1 MHPSF
6 LKCGAFFLLLLLV
19 PCVAAFSVS
28 STTVDPALLNPGDS
42 VNVTTKVYVAS
53 GTPFSAF
60 DDLQFVTP
68 LDDPV
73 WVYTVIIGGVEN
85 TRPADRG
92 KILTIGGYELSYPA
106 NEEVVVDI
114 ALKGQVPASTPEG
127 TELPLITVQELD
139 ARSKVITS
147 SVTEIRHL
155 IGKPT
160 PTPTPEYG
168 QIDIISEPAGANVF
182 LDNTLRGITP
192 VTLKAVSNGKH
203 TVTLRLEGY
212 EDVIREVTVTADSPQ
227 VIASLVR
234 QSSTPGT
241 ASPSVSPAT
250 VQETPGTPASQQAAA
265 TTGSLSITTSPPGA
279 LVLID
284 GQMKG
289 ISPAT
294 IPGLVPGPHKIRLV
308 LDGYQDF
315 ETTTEIAAG
324 STSEFVTGLST
335 RKTVPG
341 FETLPALAAV
351 GLILIFLSCRKR
363 DS

>member
-1 MHPSF
+1 MHSLS
-6 LKCGAFFLLLLLV
+6 LKWGAFLVLLFLI
-19 PCVAAFSVS
+19 PCVTAFSVS
-28 STTVDPALLNPGDS
+28 STTVDPALVNPGDS

-60 DDLQFVTP
+60 DDLQFVTT

-114 ALKGQVPASTPEG
+114 ALKGQVPAATPEG
-127 TELPLITVQELD
+127 TQLPLITVQELD
-139 ARSKVITS
+139 ARSRVITS
-147 SVTEIRHL
+147 SVTEIKHL
-155 IGKPT
+155 VGIPT
-160 PTPTPEYG
+160 PPPTPEYG
-168 QIDIISEPAGANVF
+168 QIVVESEPAGANVF

-192 VTLKAVSNGKH
+192 VTLKAVSNGRH

-212 EDVIREVTVTADSPQ
+212 EDVIREVSVTADSPQ

-234 QSSTPGT
+234 QSTQATTTTAPPVSTI
-241 ASPSVSPAT
+241 
-250 VQETPGTPASQQAAA
+250 QETPATPASPQAPA
-265 TTGSLSITTSPPGA
+265 TTGSLSIATTPPGA
-279 LVLID
+279 LVFID

-294 IPGLVPGPHKIRLV
+294 IPGLLPGPHKIRLV

-341 FETLPALAAV
+341 FEAIPALAAL
-351 GLILIFLSCRKR
+351 GIILIFLSCRKR
-363 DS
+363 DP

>member
-1 MHPSF
+1 MHLSS
-6 LKCGAFFLLLLLV
+6 LRWGAFLALLFLV
-19 PCVAAFSVS
+19 HGVTAFSLS
-28 STTVDPALLNPGDS
+28 STTVDPTILNPGDV
-42 VNVTTKVYVAS
+42 VNVTSTVYVAS

-73 WVYTVIIGGVEN
+73 WVYTVFVGGIEN

-106 NEEVVVDI
+106 NEEVTVGI
-114 ALKGQVPASTPEG
+114 SLKGQVPASTPEG

-139 ARSKVITS
+139 ARSRVITS
-147 SVTEIRHL
+147 SVTEIKHL

-168 QIDIISEPAGANVF
+168 QIVVISEPAGANVF

-192 VTLKAVSNGKH
+192 LTLKAVPNGRH
-203 TVTLRLEGY
+203 TVTMRLEGY
-212 EDVIREVTVTADSPQ
+212 EDAVHDVAVTADAPQ
-227 VIASLVR
+227 VSAALAVKTAGAKTATPSPPVPSLAEI
-234 QSSTPGT
+234 PG
-241 ASPSVSPAT
+241 VSA
-250 VQETPGTPASQQAAA
+250 AQQAA
-265 TTGSLSITTSPPGA
+265 TTGSLSVTTTPPGA
-279 LVLID
+279 LVYID

-294 IPGLVPGPHKIRLV
+294 IPGLSPGPHTLRLI

-315 ETTTEIAAG
+315 ETTTEISAG
-324 STSEFVTGLST
+324 STSEFVTGLSK

-341 FETLPALAAV
+341 FEAIPALVAM
-351 GLILIFLSCRKR
+351 GLILIFLSCRKKAQ
-363 DS
+363 

>member
-1 MHPSF
+1 MHSLS
-6 LKCGAFFLLLLLV
+6 LKWGAFLLLLLLV
-19 PCVAAFSVS
+19 PCVTAFSVS
-28 STTVDPALLNPGDS
+28 STTVDPAILNPGDS
-42 VNVTTKVYVAS
+42 VNMTTKVYVAS

-60 DDLQFVTP
+60 DDLQFVTT

-114 ALKGQVPASTPEG
+114 ALKGQVPAATPEG

-139 ARSKVITS
+139 AKSRVITS
-147 SVTEIRHL
+147 SVNEIKHL
-155 IGKPT
+155 VGMPT

-168 QIDIISEPAGANVF
+168 QIVIESEPSGANVF

-192 VTLKAVSNGKH
+192 VTLKAVSNGRH

-212 EDVIREVTVTADSPQ
+212 EDVIREISVTADSPQ

-234 QSSTPGT
+234 QSTQAT
-241 ASPSVSPAT
+241 VIASPPVTPI
-250 VQETPGTPASQQAAA
+250 QETPATPVSPQAAA
-265 TTGSLSITTSPPGA
+265 TTGSLSITTTPPGA
-279 LVLID
+279 LVFID

-294 IPGLVPGPHKIRLV
+294 IPGLAPGPHKIRLV

-315 ETTTEIAAG
+315 ETTTEIATG

-335 RKTVPG
+335 RKKVPG
-341 FETLPALAAV
+341 FEDLPALAAV
-351 GLILIFLSCRKR
+351 GVILLFLSCRKR

>member
-1 MHPSF
+1 MHTSS
-6 LKCGAFFLLLLLV
+6 LKWGAFLVLLFLV
-19 PCVAAFSVS
+19 PCVTAFSVS
-28 STTVDPALLNPGDS
+28 STTVDPAILNPGDS

-60 DDLQFVTP
+60 DDLQFVTT

-114 ALKGQVPASTPEG
+114 ALKGQVSAATPEG

-139 ARSKVITS
+139 ARSRVITS

-168 QIDIISEPAGANVF
+168 QIVITSDPEGANVF

-192 VTLKAVSNGKH
+192 VTLKAVSNGRH

-212 EDVIREVTVTADSPQ
+212 EDVVREVTVTADSPQ
-227 VIASLVR
+227 VIASLAR
-234 QSSTPGT
+234 QSSTPAT
-241 ASPSVSPAT
+241 ASPSVPAT
-250 VQETPGTPASQQAAA
+250 AVQGTQTTPAPQPAAA
-265 TTGSLSITTSPPGA
+265 TTGSLSITTTPPGA
-279 LVLID
+279 LVFID

-294 IPGLVPGPHKIRLV
+294 IPGLAPGPHKIRLV

-341 FETLPALAAV
+341 FEILAALAAV
-351 GLILIFLSCRKR
+351 SLVLIALSCRKR

>member
-1 MHPSF
+1 MHCSS
-6 LKCGAFFLLLLLV
+6 LRWGAFLTLLFLV
-19 PCVAAFSVS
+19 PGVTAFSLS
-28 STTVDPALLNPGDS
+28 STSVDPEILNPGDV
-42 VNVTTKVYVAS
+42 VNVTSTVYVAS

-60 DDLQFVTP
+60 DDLQFVTT

-114 ALKGQVPASTPEG
+114 ALKGQVSAGTPEG
-127 TELPLITVQELD
+127 AELSLVTIQELD
-139 ARSKVITS
+139 AHGRVISS

-155 IGKPT
+155 VGKPT

-168 QIDIISEPAGANVF
+168 QIVVISEPAGANVF

-192 VTLKAVSNGKH
+192 LTLKTVPNGRH
-203 TVTLRLEGY
+203 TVTMRLEGY
-212 EDVIREVTVTADSPQ
+212 EDAVHDVTVTADAPQ
-227 VIASLVR
+227 VSATLAVK
-234 QSSTPGT
+234 T
-241 ASPSVSPAT
+241 AGAKTPAT
-250 VQETPGTPASQQAAA
+250 SIPVTPLAETPGASATQQAA
-265 TTGSLSITTSPPGA
+265 TTGSLSITTTPPGA
-279 LVLID
+279 LVYID

-294 IPGLVPGPHKIRLV
+294 IPGLSPGPHTIRLI

-315 ETTTEIAAG
+315 ETTTEISAG
-324 STSEFVTGLST
+324 STSEFITGLST

-341 FETLPALAAV
+341 FEAIPALAAV
-351 GLILIFLSCRKR
+351 SLILIFLSCRKKG
-363 DS
+363 S

>member
-1 MHPSF
+1 M
-6 LKCGAFFLLLLLV
+6 KWGAFLLLLLLV
-19 PCVAAFSVS
+19 PCVTAFSVS

-60 DDLQFVTP
+60 DDLQFVTT

-114 ALKGQVPASTPEG
+114 ALKGQVPAATPEG
-127 TELPLITVQELD
+127 TQLPLITVQELD
-139 ARSKVITS
+139 ARSRVITS
-147 SVTEIRHL
+147 SVTEIKHL
-155 IGKPT
+155 VGKPT
-160 PTPTPEYG
+160 PPPTPDYG
-168 QIDIISEPAGANVF
+168 QIVIESEPYGANVF

-192 VTLKAVSNGKH
+192 VTLKAVSNGRH

-227 VIASLVR
+227 VTASLVR
-234 QSSTPGT
+234 QSMQATATATPPVT
-241 ASPSVSPAT
+241 T
-250 VQETPGTPASQQAAA
+250 IQETPATPSSPQAPA
-265 TTGSLSITTSPPGA
+265 TTGSLSIATTPHGA
-279 LVLID
+279 LVFID

-294 IPGLVPGPHKIRLV
+294 IPGLAPGPHKIRLV

-335 RKTVPG
+335 RKPVPG
-341 FETLPALAAV
+341 FEAIPALAAL
-351 GLILIFLSCRKR
+351 GIILIFLSCRKR
-363 DS
+363 DP